1 MNECIVLQGL
11 DALAEF
17 CSVGKVIADGEGS
30 EGEVFV
36 EIE

>member
-1 MNECIVLQGL
+1 MNEWIVLQGL
-11 DALAEF
+11 VALAEL

-30 EGEVFV
+30 EGEVFA